1 MGLTLFQFMAET
13 GKTLEDLLDEVLK
26 ITGSFAYERQ
36 DLKLD
41 REIKNKIIRKCR
53 EEEIR
58 QFGKYK
64 VIKTEDM
71 DGWKYFF
78 NKNEWFMV
86 RPSGTEPVLRLYAE
100 AETREKA
107 IDLLKTCYTG
117 LLAAVSD

>member
-1 MGLTLFQFMAET
+1 M
-13 GKTLEDLLDEVLK
+13 
-26 ITGSFAYERQ
+26 
-36 DLKLD
+36 
-41 REIKNKIIRKCR
+41 
-53 EEEIR
+53 
-58 QFGKYK
+58 
-64 VIKTEDM
+64 IKTEDM

-117 LLAAVSD
+117 LLAAVSDWFSKFKISASEQYSNNSDFPFQIYTKTI